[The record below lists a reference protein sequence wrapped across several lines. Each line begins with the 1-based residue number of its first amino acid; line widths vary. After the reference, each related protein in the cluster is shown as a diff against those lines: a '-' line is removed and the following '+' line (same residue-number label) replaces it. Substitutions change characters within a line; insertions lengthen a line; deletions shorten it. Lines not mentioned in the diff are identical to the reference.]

1 MHPDDP
7 TQRQQPPVPP
17 QAGAYPPQGGP
28 QYPPPQAPPGQYPPQ
43 AYPPPVGFQ
52 QTTVASGG
60 IPGWMHV
67 LYAVGGLFTC
77 GVAWV
82 IWPIHWW
89 FAQSKS
95 RSTTVVTQVPQPP
108 PHQYPPQ

>member
-17 QAGAYPPQGGP
+17 QPGSYPPPPGGA
-28 QYPPPQAPPGQYPPQ
+28 QYPPPQPPPGQYPAQ
-43 AYPPPVGFQ
+43 GYAPPMGYQ
-52 QTTVASGG
+52 HTTVASGG

-67 LYAVGGLFTC
+67 LYAVGGFFTC
-77 GVAWV
+77 GILWV
-82 IWPIHWW
+82 VWPIHWW

-95 RSTTVVTQVPQPP
+95 RSTTG
-108 PHQYPPQ
+108 